1 MIKHEKYR
9 WKLSTEKIIETFLTL
24 FRFIALAQ
32 AVLNAEIFLLGE
44 LQLVAKGQEDAMTL
58 HV

>member
-9 WKLSTEKIIETFLTL
+9 WKLSKEKISETLITL

-32 AVLNAEIFLLGE
+32 AVFNAEIFLLGE